1 MCLGYPVTVAN
12 KSFKIL
18 EGNLS
23 TSPSSVSTST
33 YWNLCIICQAEADA
47 SENLYCQ
54 ALSNCKDVG
63 SRYKS
68 IAAHLRRFGA
78 LGLLPRTLQLD
89 RLDDPDDI
97 DEALATEK
105 ASWHPSCRAQYNTT
119 KIKRAEKRP
128 IESEI
133 SRRDDSSEK
142 RARG

>member
-33 YWNLCIICQAEADA
+33 YWNLCIICQAET
-47 SENLYCQ
+47 SENVNCP
-54 ALSNCKDVG
+54 ALSNRKDVG
-63 SRYKS
+63 SGYKS
-68 IAAHLRRFGA
+68 IAVHLHRFGE